1 MIALLAPALA
11 GTVKTLAMT
20 AISEKLIIETTFIIL
35 RSLVSSSKNELDDA
49 VLKEFEKAYRGK

>member
-1 MIALLAPALA
+1 MIPLLAPALA
-11 GTVKTLAMT
+11 GTLKTLAMT

>member
-1 MIALLAPALA
+1 MLAPALA
-11 GTVKTLAMT
+11 GTLKTLAMT

>member
-1 MIALLAPALA
+1 MIAMLAPALA
-11 GTVKTLAMT
+11 GTLKTLAMT

>member
-1 MIALLAPALA
+1 MIAMLAPALA

-35 RSLVSSSKNELDDA
+35 RSLVSSSKIELDDK
-49 VLKEFEKAYRGK
+49 VLREFEKAYRGK

>member
-1 MIALLAPALA
+1 MLAPALA
-11 GTVKTLAMT
+11 GTLKTLAMP

>member
-1 MIALLAPALA
+1 MIPLLAPALA
-11 GTVKTLAMT
+11 GTLKTLAMT

-49 VLKEFEKAYRGK
+49 VLKEFEKVYRGK

>member
-11 GTVKTLAMT
+11 GTLKTLAMT

>member
-49 VLKEFEKAYRGK
+49 VLKEFEKVYRGK

>member
-1 MIALLAPALA
+1 MIAMLAPALA

-35 RSLVSSSKNELDDA
+35 RSLVSSSKNELDDK
-49 VLKEFEKAYRGK
+49 VLREFEKAYRGK

>member
-1 MIALLAPALA
+1 MIAMLAPALA

-35 RSLVSSSKNELDDA
+35 RSLVSSSKNELDDK